1 MFRSRTLMLFVLA
14 VLLGGGAVWMAN
26 RWVLAQLKPTAGSD
40 AAIVVAALEIPFGYK
55 VEPAHVKL
63 VSWPKTTLPPQ
74 YSTDVKDVLGKVA
87 TQTIYPGEVMI
98 ESRLREHLGGSTLSA
113 LITPNMRA
121 VTVRVNDVVGVGGF
135 LLPNNRVDVLA
146 TRRDQRDSE
155 ARTRTI
161 LENIKVLAVDQE
173 ASQDKEKPVVVRAVT
188 LEMTPEQAE
197 IVVTATEEGSIQ
209 LALRNPL
216 DDRAAPKPQLA
227 NAPAPLPTLAPVV
240 KPIRRAHPAGPTV
253 NVIKGT
259 TASRVKCT
267 WNEC

>member
-1 MFRSRTLMLFVLA
+1 
-14 VLLGGGAVWMAN
+14 
-26 RWVLAQLKPTAGSD
+26 
-40 AAIVVAALEIPFGYK
+40 
-55 VEPAHVKL
+55 
-63 VSWPKTTLPPQ
+63 
-74 YSTDVKDVLGKVA
+74 
-87 TQTIYPGEVMI
+87 MI
-98 ESRLREHLGGSTLSA
+98 ETRLREHLGGSTLSA

-216 DDRAAPKPQLA
+216 DDRAAAPKPKLA
-227 NAPAPLPTLAPVV
+227 NAPAPLPRLAPVV

-253 NVIKGT
+253 IVIKGT